1 MISLSEIVFPESS
14 TTVARSLLMALLLF
28 VGSVLQAEEFEVD
41 TITTI
46 TLEEAKSLAVS
57 NNNGYQATQAGLNAA
72 SWNRSSAFSSFLPSL
87 SLSGSYLYNDPAL
100 TPMANKDMRSVA
112 LNLSQPLFLGG
123 KLWQGYKMARLGEEI
138 AELNLQDQR
147 YALEAEVESKY
158 LAVLQLNS
166 LYAMAK
172 ADLQGADNNLA
183 KAGLKLDNGILSQA
197 DYLRFQA
204 GKAGKEL
211 ALQQAQTALQISLQ
225 DFANYLGASELLM
238 PSALNL
244 ENEQDLIA
252 ILGSYDQSQTRRLTD
267 TALQMLAG
275 RNLNLQMLD
284 KSVELSE
291 RAYRIAKASFLPT
304 VMLTGSRKY
313 SENGIDRYDF
323 EASNQLILSAS
334 LPILPGWGNYAAT
347 RKARE
352 EARQMKLE
360 AIAATDGIRLG
371 VQSAVLNLVGKAR
384 QVQSTGLTLSYTEQL
399 YAQLSERFN
408 LNMISASELLDAELM
423 LSGARIANTAALYDY
438 LNARRNLM
446 RALVLDDNRELEQ
459 LIIQ

>member
-1 MISLSEIVFPESS
+1 
-14 TTVARSLLMALLLF
+14 
-28 VGSVLQAEEFEVD
+28 
-41 TITTI
+41 
-46 TLEEAKSLAVS
+46 
-57 NNNGYQATQAGLNAA
+57 
-72 SWNRSSAFSSFLPSL
+72 
-87 SLSGSYLYNDPAL
+87 
-100 TPMANKDMRSVA
+100 
-112 LNLSQPLFLGG
+112 
-123 KLWQGYKMARLGEEI
+123 
-138 AELNLQDQR
+138 
-147 YALEAEVESKY
+147 
-158 LAVLQLNS
+158 
-166 LYAMAK
+166 MAK

-360 AIAATDGIRLG
+360 ALSAMDGIRLG
-371 VQSAVLNLVGKAR
+371 VQSAVLHLVGKAR

-399 YAQLSERFN
+399 YAQLTERFN

-423 LSGARIANTAALYDY
+423 LSGARIANTGARYDY